1 MLGLIV
7 SQMLP
12 GTLGAG
18 YAAFKK
24 CSDTLLYICLGF
36 IMINVGREFEI
47 DKTRW
52 RSYTADYFIAMATA
66 ALPWILIVLYYVFA
80 LLPPE
85 LWTSGEAWKE
95 NLLLSRFAAP
105 TSAGILFTMLAAL
118 SLKKSWIY
126 KKIQV
131 LAIFDDL
138 DTILLMIPLQILMTG
153 LRWQMFAI
161 IAVVTLL
168 LAVGWRWQATWNVR
182 QDWKTIL
189 GLAVV
194 VCALT
199 QLVHIV
205 TARLYGPDAGAACAG
220 RIVAL
225 EYRQTGAALLLPR
238 PQDQRTPR
246 PLHRHVHPRRGGR
259 GRNLHRTGLQSGR
272 PGAHHLGADTGAE
285 PDPHGRLRG
294 VGQETGP
301 AHLRARSAAV
311 TRLNNPIFTIKRR
324 KP

>member
-126 KKIQV
+126 KKNTMSV
-131 LAIFDDL
+131 PFRL
-138 DTILLMIPLQILMTG
+138 TLQ
-153 LRWQMFAI
+153 
-161 IAVVTLL
+161 
-168 LAVGWRWQATWNVR
+168 
-182 QDWKTIL
+182 
-189 GLAVV
+189 
-194 VCALT
+194 
-199 QLVHIV
+199 
-205 TARLYGPDAGAACAG
+205 
-220 RIVAL
+220 
-225 EYRQTGAALLLPR
+225 
-238 PQDQRTPR
+238 
-246 PLHRHVHPRRGGR
+246 
-259 GRNLHRTGLQSGR
+259 
-272 PGAHHLGADTGAE
+272 
-285 PDPHGRLRG
+285 
-294 VGQETGP
+294 
-301 AHLRARSAAV
+301 
-311 TRLNNPIFTIKRR
+311 TIKSIFRCR
-324 KP
+324 EKLREPKPSRVILKREIW

>member
-1 MLGLIV
+1 MRKVLSFSLFLMLGLIV
-7 SQMLP
+7 SQLLP

-199 QLVHIV
+199 QLVLK
-205 TARLYGPDAGAACAG
+205 AL
-220 RIVAL
+220 VAL
-225 EYRQTGAALLLPR
+225 LFTSRAPRLLCPRNGAALLLACLLSPAAYGLAACLLLGGVNAFW
-238 PQDQRTPR
+238 PQFLGTLVQAVGSGAVFAVLALALDRA
-246 PLHRHVHPRRGGR
+246 GGKAR
-259 GRNLHRTGLQSGR
+259 L
-272 PGAHHLGADTGAE
+272 A
-285 PDPHGRLRG
+285 PHSQG
-294 VGQETGP
+294 
-301 AHLRARSAAV
+301 
-311 TRLNNPIFTIKRR
+311 
-324 KP
+324 